1 MMNALLIVDL
11 QNDFLPGGSLAVPDG
26 DAIIP
31 VINRILDHFDLI
43 VATQDWHP
51 RGHKSFASNHP
62 GQEPFAEIEL
72 YGLPQT
78 LWPDHC
84 VQGSTGADLSSQLE
98 TRPIEAI
105 FRKGTD
111 TEIDSYSGFHDNG
124 YRKST
129 GLADYLRGKG
139 VKHVYV
145 AGLAGDICVYFT
157 ALDALK
163 EGFATSL
170 VLDGCK
176 PLDNTAFEKKLAE
189 LKRKGATATTSEQI
203 LHSVPAES

>member
-1 MMNALLIVDL
+1 MKVLLIVDV
-11 QNDFLPGGSLAVPDG
+11 QNDFLPGGSLAVAGG
-26 DAIIP
+26 DTIVP
-31 VINRILDHFDLI
+31 VINGIVNRFDLV

-62 GQEPFAEIEL
+62 GQEPFAEIDL
-72 YGLPQT
+72 HGLPQT

-84 VQGSTGADLSSQLE
+84 VQGSAGAEFPAQLE
-98 TRPIEAI
+98 ARPIETI

-111 TEIDSYSGFHDNG
+111 TEIDSYSGFYDNG

-129 GLADYLRGKG
+129 GLADYLRGKD

-145 AGLAGDICVYFT
+145 TGLAGDICVYFT

-176 PLDNTAFEKKLAE
+176 PLDEAAFEGKLVE
-189 LKRKGATATTSEQI
+189 LRNKGATVTTSAQI
-203 LHSVPAES
+203 LYSALTDS

>member
-1 MMNALLIVDL
+1 MKALLIVDV
-11 QNDFLPGGSLAVPDG
+11 QNDFLPGGSLAVAGG

-31 VINRILDHFDLI
+31 VINTIVDHFDLV

-51 RGHKSFASNHP
+51 PGHRSFASNHP
-62 GQEPFAEIEL
+62 GQELFSEIDL
-72 YGLPQT
+72 HGLPQT

-84 VQGSTGADLSSQLE
+84 VQGSTGAEFSSQLE

-111 TEIDSYSGFHDNG
+111 TEIDSYSGFYDNG

-129 GLADYLRGKG
+129 GLADYLRGKD
-139 VKHVYV
+139 VKQVYV
-145 AGLAGDICVYFT
+145 TGLAGDICVYFT

-163 EGFATSL
+163 EGFATSV

-176 PLDNTAFEKKLAE
+176 PLDNAAFEKRLDE
-189 LKRKGATATTSEQI
+189 LRNKGATVTTSEQI
-203 LHSVPAES
+203 LHSALVDS

>member
-1 MMNALLIVDL
+1 MKALLIVDV
-11 QNDFLPGGSLAVPDG
+11 QNDFLPGGSLAVAGG

-31 VINRILDHFDLI
+31 VINRILDRFDLI

-51 RGHKSFASNHP
+51 PGHKSFASNHP
-62 GQEPFAEIEL
+62 GQEPFAEIDL
-72 YGLPQT
+72 HGLPQT

-84 VQGSTGADLSSQLE
+84 VQGSTGAEISSQLE

-111 TEIDSYSGFHDNG
+111 SEIDSYSGFHDNG
-124 YRKST
+124 HRKST

-145 AGLAGDICVYFT
+145 TGLAGDICVYFT

-163 EGFATSL
+163 EGFAASL
-170 VLDGCK
+170 VLDACK
-176 PLDNTAFEKKLAE
+176 PLDSAAFDGKLTE
-189 LKRKGATATTSEQI
+189 LKGNGATMTTSEQI
-203 LHSVPAES
+203 LQPDSAGF